1 MRVLALTMVMLLSGP
16 RMNVSA
22 FHWQRLVHVPKGS
35 GVVCAVLDAEVFAKA
50 EPALRD
56 LRLVQDG
63 EEVPYAV
70 EESYDEESLRSGV
83 TRPEDRSLYE
93 VAAEGGVGAALRLP
107 AKVPVERVAVEGGE
121 GAVDV
126 EAMAMPS
133 LRESVRGDL
142 KNGVFP
148 VTLGV
153 NLQKDA
159 EVRVWAREGK
169 RVRLEMRRRSLCF
182 TPLVGKADPV
192 LYFGAE
198 GLPAV
203 QYGYARGFA
212 LPTAVKVAR
221 MGDVA
226 ANPGYRVDGVRG
238 GLVWWKLMIAAVI
251 ATVFFVGMSGWM
263 LRRVIP

>member
-1 MRVLALTMVMLLSGP
+1 M
-16 RMNVSA
+16 SA
-22 FHWQRLVHVPKGS
+22 FRWQRTVHVPERA
-35 GVVCAVLDAEVFAKA
+35 GVVCAVLDAEVFPKA

-93 VAAEGGVGAALRLP
+93 VAAEGSVGAALHLP
-107 AKVPVERVAVEGGE
+107 AKVPVERVAVEGGQ

-126 EAMAMPS
+126 EAMAKPS
-133 LRESVRGDL
+133 LRESVRGEL

-148 VTLGV
+148 VTLGA

-159 EVRVWAREGK
+159 EVRIWAKEGR

-182 TPLVGKADPV
+182 TPLAGGTDPI

-203 QYGYARGFA
+203 QYGYARGFT
-212 LPTAVKVAR
+212 LPTAVKMAH

-226 ANPGYRVDGVRG
+226 ANPAYRVNGVRD
-238 GLVWWKLMIAAVI
+238 GLVWWKLMMAAVI

-263 LRRVIP
+263 LRRAIP

>member
-1 MRVLALTMVMLLSGP
+1 MRVLAFMVVMLVSGT

-22 FHWQRLVHVPKGS
+22 FRWQRVVHLPQGS
-35 GVVCAVLDAEVFAKA
+35 GVVCAVLDAEIFAKA

-63 EEVPYAV
+63 AEVPYAV

-93 VAAEGGVGAALRLP
+93 VAAEGEVGAAVRLP
-107 AKVPVERVAVEGGE
+107 AKVPVERVAVESGK
-121 GAVDV
+121 GALEV
-126 EAMAMPS
+126 EAVAKPS
-133 LRESVRGDL
+133 LRETVHGEL
-142 KNGVFP
+142 KGGVFP
-148 VTLGV
+148 VTLGA

-159 EVRVWAREGK
+159 TVRVWTKEGR

-182 TPLVGKADPV
+182 TPQAGPDPI
-192 LYFGAE
+192 LYFGAV
-198 GLPAV
+198 GLPAM
-203 QYGYARGFA
+203 QYGYAHGFS
-212 LPTAVKVAR
+212 LPAAVRVGR
-221 MGDVA
+221 MGAVA
-226 ANPGYRVDGVRG
+226 ENSSYRVDGVKG
-238 GLVWWKLMIAAVI
+238 GLVWWKMLMAAVI